1 MIKSKLN
8 IIIFIKY
15 SIIII
20 ISLFIGIFSIET
32 LLVNNSLINNN
43 LIQYSFDK
51 SKNFD
56 NRNIQQVYEDLS
68 KDYDNVVPVIFPY
81 HVSKTSKTLVPLSS
95 ISNKKTIYCN
105 ETGEWLVY
113 DSDRYGF
120 NNNDSRWDK
129 DEFEFIIIGDSFAHG
144 ACVKRE
150 KNISSSL
157 EKLSNKN
164 ALNLGFGGNGPL
176 MSYSTLKEYFKK
188 SKNIIYLYYE
198 GNDLHNLKNELRN
211 KILKNYFDDENFS
224 QNLKEK
230 QSEIDRLLVDF
241 IDLEDKY
248 RLTDYKFKKK
258 SFKQKVYTILRF
270 KRLRHIIEPRNFQY
284 SEQKELIQF
293 EILLKKFKKF
303 SENNNANFYFVYL
316 PEYYRFSELNRFSHL
331 KKLEE
336 LSKKNGIEFI
346 DINALLFEN
355 EKNPKKFFPFE
366 KFGHYN
372 EKGYFEIAN
381 IIYNISSKK

>member
-1 MIKSKLN
+1 MIKNKFN

-20 ISLFIGIFSIET
+20 TSLFIGLFSIEA
-32 LLVNNSLINNN
+32 LLVNNSLINKN
-43 LIQYSFDK
+43 LIQYSSDK

-56 NRNIQQVYEDLS
+56 NRNIQQVYNDLS

-105 ETGEWLVY
+105 ETGEWLIY

-129 DEFEFIIIGDSFAHG
+129 DELEFIIIGDSFAHG

-150 KNISSSL
+150 KNISSFL
-157 EKLSNKN
+157 EKLSNKH

-176 MSYSTLKEYFKK
+176 MSYSSLKEYFKK

-198 GNDLHNLKNELRN
+198 GNDLHNLKYELKN
-211 KILKNYFDDENFS
+211 KILKSYFDDENFS
-224 QNLKEK
+224 QNLKKK
-230 QSEIDRLLVDF
+230 QSEIDRLLIEF

-248 RLTDYKFKKK
+248 RLTDYKSKKK
-258 SFKQKVYTILRF
+258 SFKQKIDTILKF
-270 KRLRHIIEPRNFQY
+270 KRLKHIIKPRNFQY
-284 SEQKELIQF
+284 SEQKELIEF

-316 PEYYRFSELNRFSHL
+316 PEYYRFLDINRFSHL
-331 KKLEE
+331 EKLEK

-355 EKNPKKFFPFE
+355 KNNPKKFFPFE

-372 EKGYFEIAN
+372 EEGYFEIAN

>member
-129 DEFEFIIIGDSFAHG
+129 DEFEFIIIGDSFLWHL
-144 ACVKRE
+144 CKKR
-150 KNISSSL
+150 K
-157 EKLSNKN
+157 K
-164 ALNLGFGGNGPL
+164 
-176 MSYSTLKEYFKK
+176 YF
-188 SKNIIYLYYE
+188 IF
-198 GNDLHNLKNELRN
+198 LR
-211 KILKNYFDDENFS
+211 E
-224 QNLKEK
+224 
-230 QSEIDRLLVDF
+230 
-241 IDLEDKY
+241 
-248 RLTDYKFKKK
+248 TFK
-258 SFKQKVYTILRF
+258 
-270 KRLRHIIEPRNFQY
+270 
-284 SEQKELIQF
+284 
-293 EILLKKFKKF
+293 
-303 SENNNANFYFVYL
+303 
-316 PEYYRFSELNRFSHL
+316 
-331 KKLEE
+331 
-336 LSKKNGIEFI
+336 
-346 DINALLFEN
+346 
-355 EKNPKKFFPFE
+355 
-366 KFGHYN
+366 
-372 EKGYFEIAN
+372 
-381 IIYNISSKK
+381 